1 MILHLIRVTNQ
12 RDVDQWNF
20 IWNTLTRVTGLRL
33 NPAKTQILLLGGE
46 QHRSDLTLV
55 QQIGVVSS
63 SVTHLGVIHAADH
76 HESSRLTYDALIPK
90 VEKAVNLFINAA
102 SHADLLHRSML
113 IRSLINSQLLH
124 IFRVYPPSKQQ
135 LSKLDSLVRSAMWSK
150 KFEGTPYGRV
160 KVARDRVHAPIN
172 KGGLDLA
179 LPSVSALHA
188 FYGSLT
194 ALLKH
199 AVNSTSSMLNVIHQ
213 ITAKHANAVNLMGS
227 KSMRSCLPW
236 LSKLISSSE
245 DSLERLVEL
254 LRAIELDPRTAF
266 RASVWGSAYSQ
277 FSSISANRFAEK
289 YPQLLSVYQLLNRP
303 QAKKNTPIELND
315 SFALLPSNDRI
326 YLQTVISSV
335 KANVK
340 IFSPFRNIRLPAL
353 NIFLYAIQVD
363 NSFLKNCDKRFRKN
377 NFNSVPPSYYT
388 RIRDGVDAPRD
399 VAHFCASYSFL
410 KHAKIESMLKSFQF
424 EVLGRTLLSSNK
436 RFIFQQTGNNI
447 CPVCPNR
454 VIASSAHIIADCI
467 IPTFFIK
474 IFNSFAPTCPET
486 AKLRLDTV
494 NFEFGFHQPK
504 CVSAEV
510 NEQLQ
515 HIFFSIKKLALEAH
529 KEPRLARWT
538 HLVHFAK
545 ILTKTRRVAIVRRYA
560 HLPFDTVDRF
570 VDFLINQQEI
580 ILLIR

>member
-1 MILHLIRVTNQ
+1 MVVFLDIAAAFDSVKHKALYELLQYIFPNSDFVQCIKDLATGGVCNIFVNGLTGPAFPLTKGTGQGDPLSSLKYVIIHHLAISVLHRALSSRTNMVLSIQPDLGLPPVPIPPLAFADDTAPVIRVTNQ

-236 LSKLISSSE
+236 LSKLIPSSE

-303 QAKKNTPIELND
+303 QAKKKY
-315 SFALLPSNDRI
+315 SN
-326 YLQTVISSV
+326 
-335 KANVK
+335 
-340 IFSPFRNIRLPAL
+340 
-353 NIFLYAIQVD
+353 
-363 NSFLKNCDKRFRKN
+363 
-377 NFNSVPPSYYT
+377 
-388 RIRDGVDAPRD
+388 
-399 VAHFCASYSFL
+399 
-410 KHAKIESMLKSFQF
+410 
-424 EVLGRTLLSSNK
+424 
-436 RFIFQQTGNNI
+436 
-447 CPVCPNR
+447 
-454 VIASSAHIIADCI
+454 
-467 IPTFFIK
+467 
-474 IFNSFAPTCPET
+474 
-486 AKLRLDTV
+486 
-494 NFEFGFHQPK
+494 
-504 CVSAEV
+504 
-510 NEQLQ
+510 
-515 HIFFSIKKLALEAH
+515 
-529 KEPRLARWT
+529 
-538 HLVHFAK
+538 
-545 ILTKTRRVAIVRRYA
+545 
-560 HLPFDTVDRF
+560 
-570 VDFLINQQEI
+570 
-580 ILLIR
+580 